1 MIQVLILL
9 FFQYN
14 ECIKD
19 CDEVVERGRQLKSN
33 SKMIAITLSRKGTAL
48 VEMVKLS
55 KDYEPVIETIRKA
68 LSEQCIP
75 GTLKKLNDA
84 EQAKKGLEQ
93 QEYFDTK
100 LVDEEHEKGIP
111 FWNT

>member
-1 MIQVLILL
+1 MIQVLISL
-9 FFQYN
+9 FFQYD

-19 CDEVVERGRQLKSN
+19 CDEVVERGRQLKSD

-48 VEMVKLS
+48 VKMAKHS
-55 KDYEPVIETIRKA
+55 KDYGLAIETFQKA
-68 LSEQCIP
+68 LSEHCIP

-84 EQAKKGLEQ
+84 KQAKKGLEQ

-100 LVDEEHEKGIP
+100 LADEEHEKGIP

>member
-1 MIQVLILL
+1 M
-9 FFQYN
+9 FFQYD

-19 CDEVVERGRQLKSN
+19 CDEIVERGRQLKSD

-48 VEMVKLS
+48 AEMAKLS
-55 KDYEPVIETIRKA
+55 KDYEPAIETFQKA

-84 EQAKKGLEQ
+84 EQAKRELEQ

-100 LVDEEHEKGIP
+100 LADEENEKGIP
-111 FWNT
+111 FGNT

>member
-1 MIQVLILL
+1 M
-9 FFQYN
+9 FFQYD

-19 CDEVVERGRQLKSN
+19 CDEVVERGRQLKSD
-33 SKMIAITLSRKGTAL
+33 SKMIAITLTRKGIAL
-48 VEMVKLS
+48 VKMAKHS
-55 KDYEPVIETIRKA
+55 KDYEPAIETFQKA
-68 LSEQCIP
+68 LLEHCIP

-84 EQAKKGLEQ
+84 KQAKKGLEQ

-100 LVDEEHEKGIP
+100 LADEEHEKGIP

>member
-1 MIQVLILL
+1 M
-9 FFQYN
+9 FFQYD

-19 CDEVVERGRQLKSN
+19 CDEVVERGRQLKSD

-48 VEMVKLS
+48 AEMAKLL
-55 KDYEPVIETIRKA
+55 KDYEPAIETFQKA

-84 EQAKKGLEQ
+84 EQAKKGLEL
-93 QEYFDTK
+93 QEYFDSK
-100 LVDEEHEKGIP
+100 LADKEHEKGIP
-111 FWNT
+111 F

>member
-1 MIQVLILL
+1 
-9 FFQYN
+9 
-14 ECIKD
+14 
-19 CDEVVERGRQLKSN
+19 
-33 SKMIAITLSRKGTAL
+33 MIAITLSRKGTAL
-48 VEMVKLS
+48 VKMAKHS
-55 KDYEPVIETIRKA
+55 KDYEPAIETFQKA
-68 LSEQCIP
+68 LSEHCIP

-111 FWNT
+111 FESTWTFVLCMMLWFVSLDIFHSYK